1 MTSPDPSDL
10 SGRVVSHFR
19 VLEPLGAG
27 GMGVVY
33 RAEDL
38 RLHRTVAL
46 KFVRPGHVIDD
57 SETARFLREARAAA
71 ALDHPNICTIHEVGE
86 SDDGMLFLAMSYYVG
101 ETLRDR
107 LTRTG
112 KLPLA
117 DALDVATQIAR
128 GLASAHG
135 AGIVHRDLKPANV
148 MLTADGTVKILD
160 FGLAKARDETLT
172 ASGLVMGTVAY
183 MSPEQMLGDRVDAR
197 TDLWSLGVLLVEM
210 LTGQHPSK
218 VEDAIGTLSRRI
230 EAHETARIHPDD
242 TGTLTRIVQRLLRRD
257 PAERYQT
264 ANDVLGDLT
273 ALRERI
279 VVSPQGRGRAAGLT
293 RSRVVAA
300 GLAALVLAASAFA
313 VFRWRQGAQAPE
325 GSATAAAV
333 GRTTQLSLG
342 VLPLKNYSG
351 PDQEYFADGMT
362 DELTNTLGKIEG
374 LRVIAH
380 QSMLQFKGSTR
391 AAPEIAR
398 ELRVKYLVEGS
409 MQADADRIR
418 INARLI
424 DAARNTQVWTGSVE
438 RERRNVMALQR
449 EVALA
454 IASAIEVALT
464 PRDQQRLAA
473 TRQVDPEAYNLW
485 VKGTQARY
493 AANFTYDFS
502 EAARLLEQSAARDST
517 FAPPYAGLALI
528 SAFDLDK
535 TRAQQMVARALRLDA
550 NLADAHVARGIISQF
565 FEWDWTAAEEALLR
579 AIALKPGHAEAHHE
593 LSMLWGR
600 LGQFEKALPEAREAL
615 DYAPNDKRFQNGL
628 AEVYLLGNQPE
639 QALAIAE
646 QLFRSDSAFPG
657 TYYVRGEAYIQM
669 AKYDE
674 SAQAWEQCLRLSGDA
689 CGSAHG
695 SLAYIYAKTGRVTDA
710 RRVVD
715 SLRALWRKERD
726 KLKSDSI
733 SYDTGSATNIAMSLA
748 SGYAGLGQKDS
759 ALTWLER
766 AVAPGNLMIYVN
778 ADPTYESLHSEPR
791 FKAILKRMNFPGS

>member
-10 SGRVVSHFR
+10 TGRVVSHFR

-71 ALDHPNICTIHEVGE
+71 ALDHSNICTIHEVGE
-86 SDDGMLFLAMSYYVG
+86 SDDGMLFLAMSYYAG

-107 LTRTG
+107 LARTG
-112 KLPLA
+112 ALPLV
-117 DALDVATQIAR
+117 DALEIATQIAR

-218 VEDAIGTLSRRI
+218 VEDAIGTLGRRV
-230 EAHETARIHPDD
+230 EAHETTRIHPDD
-242 TGTLTRIVQRLLRRD
+242 TGTLTRVVQRLLRRD
-257 PAERYQT
+257 PAERYHT
-264 ANDVLGDLT
+264 ANEVLADLT

-279 VVSPQGRGRAAGLT
+279 AMSPRAGGRAVGLT
-293 RSRVVAA
+293 RNRVVAA
-300 GLAALVLAASAFA
+300 GLAALVLAGSAFG
-313 VFRWRQGAQAPE
+313 VFRWRQGAHAPE
-325 GSATAAAV
+325 GSTTAAAD
-333 GRTTQLSLG
+333 GRTTQSSLG

-351 PDQEYFADGMT
+351 PDQEFFADGMT

-374 LRVIAH
+374 LRIIAH

-391 AAPEIAR
+391 AAPDIAR
-398 ELRVKYLVEGS
+398 ALRVKYLVEGS
-409 MQADADRIR
+409 VQTDADRIR
-418 INARLI
+418 IRARLI
-424 DAARNTQVWTGSVE
+424 DAARNTQIWTDGFE

-464 PRDQQRLAA
+464 PRDQERLAA
-473 TRQVDPEAYNLW
+473 TRQVDPEAFNLY
-485 VKGTQARY
+485 VRGTQARY
-493 AANFTYDFS
+493 AANFTNDFTG
-502 EAARLLEQSAARDST
+502 AKRLLEQAIARDST
-517 FAPPYAGLALI
+517 YAPAYAGLALI
-528 SAFDLDK
+528 SAFELDK
-535 TRAQQMVARALRLDA
+535 IRAQQMVDRALRLDP
-550 NLADAHVARGIISQF
+550 NLADAYVARGIISQF
-565 FEWDWTAAEEALLR
+565 FEWNWNAAEQAFRR
-579 AIALKPGHAEAHHE
+579 AIDSKPGHAEAHHE

-600 LGQFEKALPEAREAL
+600 LGRFKEALPEARVAL
-615 DYAPNDKRFQNGL
+615 EYAPNDPRFQNGL
-628 AEVYLLGNQPE
+628 AEVYLLGDEPE
-639 QALAIAE
+639 KALAE
-646 QLFRSDSAFPG
+646 VEKLFRNDSTFAGPYF
-657 TYYVRGEAYIQM
+657 VRGTAYLM
-669 AKYDE
+669 LERYDDA
-674 SAQAWEQCLRLSGDA
+674 AQAWTQCLRLTEG
-689 CGSAHG
+689 CWSALG
-695 SLAYIYAKTGRVTDA
+695 NLAYVYAKTGRESEA
-710 RRVVD
+710 MRYLD
-715 SLRALWRKERD
+715 SLRARWRHEHDQRGAFWIANG
-726 KLKSDSI
+726 L
-733 SYDTGSATNIAMSLA
+733 AT
-748 SGYAGLGQKDS
+748 GYAGLGQTDS

-766 AVAPGNLMIYVN
+766 AAGPGVLMLYLK
-778 ADPTYESLHSEPR
+778 ADPQYKSLHSEPR
-791 FKAILKRMNFPGS
+791 FQALLKRMHLPDN